1 MTMLIQTLIL
11 SASVII
17 ALASGL
23 AFFYKKRTPET
34 TAQLVMACAIIFLGA
49 SFQLYQS
56 KIISLPML
64 TAANYLFGAIAATTH
79 LFFSFYHTNRT
90 QWIKPRIILGFLI
103 QPILIQGLYWAGALS
118 RTFSNFPIQIGDLLH
133 TTYIL
138 ILLSISNMLLVGS
151 LRRIPRAQ
159 TRRWHLAVAI
169 ALLPFLVNLGSAIGG
184 DLHLKITLSALS
196 YALLLIGIAYG
207 LFNTQRFEEI
217 FITRDTVVEGMDD
230 GWMVVD
236 NQDTIV
242 DLNRAT
248 EEMIGVT
255 REKLYGQPISTILND
270 WSRIFK
276 SSEGIHELDM
286 RRSVKSNNQW
296 RYLNIRISRLS
307 DRDNVNFGH
316 LIVWRD
322 ITKRK
327 LAEDAR
333 QHARDELFVLLN
345 TISSAASHSMSLEE
359 FLSESIYQIIYS
371 FRSQAVAVYLLDE
384 KDHVDETLDGITLKA
399 HFGIPPQY
407 VKEITDRSLT
417 SSIIQWLRDE
427 QESHTFVVEDVH
439 GDELQNYPVIRE
451 MGFSRLAMIPLV
463 VVAQKKSNILGC
475 LCLAR
480 SDDIPFTQDE
490 IIRLK
495 TISNQVATLI
505 DSDRRRQ
512 FAIAVSERQRLMRDL
527 HDSVSQKLYG
537 LVALTEAAQAAL
549 EAGSEIAPAQVLT
562 RIGEN
567 ARQAVREMR
576 LFLYEM
582 QPVDLEEGLVSVLHH
597 RLAAVEGRADIKAR
611 LLVDENIVLQKDR
624 EIALYFISQEAL
636 NNILRHAHAKNVS
649 ITLKQTRQNVILHVK
664 DDGRGFDTKSIDEGG
679 MGLRNMRERTLK
691 IDGKFRISSRPG
703 KGTQISIV
711 IPRNN

>member
-1 MTMLIQTLIL
+1 MLIQTLIL
-11 SASVII
+11 SASMII

-34 TAQLVMACAIIFLGA
+34 TAQLLMACAIIFLGA

-56 KIISLPML
+56 KIISLSML

-151 LRRIPRAQ
+151 SQRIPRAQ

-207 LFNTQRFEEI
+207 LFNTQRFEET

-463 VVAQKKSNILGC
+463 VVAQKKSNVLGC

-505 DSDRRRQ
+505 DSDRRR
-512 FAIAVSERQRLMRDL
+512 
-527 HDSVSQKLYG
+527 
-537 LVALTEAAQAAL
+537 
-549 EAGSEIAPAQVLT
+549 
-562 RIGEN
+562 
-567 ARQAVREMR
+567 
-576 LFLYEM
+576 
-582 QPVDLEEGLVSVLHH
+582 
-597 RLAAVEGRADIKAR
+597 R
-611 LLVDENIVLQKDR
+611 LLLLLQNFD
-624 EIALYFISQEAL
+624 ALPKRL
-636 NNILRHAHAKNVS
+636 DLCV
-649 ITLKQTRQNVILHVK
+649 
-664 DDGRGFDTKSIDEGG
+664 
-679 MGLRNMRERTLK
+679 
-691 IDGKFRISSRPG
+691 
-703 KGTQISIV
+703 
-711 IPRNN
+711 